1 MASEKIVAYC
11 GGKWNECK
19 FNPPKKA
26 NVDNIVNNWN
36 DAINLYLNGPKNE
49 TDADAFIFERITDDE
64 TGNVISV
71 DLHVFKTSCSPK
83 MTCTYSGAGKIINDN
98 TNIWQKIIDKGTS
111 SEIRVMA
118 DYDKFS
124 DASIRIGSYGRS
136 EEYEGFASPSTVEYS
151 FINAN
156 AAGNDIPEATNPS
169 MFEDVSALT
178 TCNIPCQM
186 RFISD
191 RTFYNCKSLTS
202 YSSPDWI
209 DTIGVSAFEKCT
221 AMTNLV
227 VGKNAV
233 LSTRSFAE
241 CGNATTIEWSNT
253 KESEN
258 KCRMTKIPDGAFQGC
273 TSLRYTK
280 FSGNSSAQD
289 VVVIPRGI
297 TEIGSNAFEGCTS
310 IKNLKMYDVTK
321 IDSYAFQGC
330 TDLRGI
336 TGMSNVTY
344 VGDSAF
350 NLYGSTWT
358 INTMGDLSQIT
369 TIGEGAFSYAK
380 FNGSISLNT
389 DSYLSVGDSAFYH
402 AEVDGSVTIPSNL
415 STIPYQCFYGLST
428 TGEVYI
434 YSDTVGEQ
442 AFANA
447 TFGDDVVFS
456 CNTIGNQSFNAASFT
471 NKDLDLTYVDEIAC
485 QAFHDSNV
493 ESAVFRSGIVLGDS
507 SCGCGS
513 FESCDDLRTVTFN
526 GNATIGT
533 YSFHSCSGLT
543 SVTFN
548 GDASIYNNAFTN
560 NNNSL
565 EAININGTGLTVSRY
580 SDSFDSGDTVDAVVH
595 LNGYTKGSTAPAD
608 FPSWVKYYE
617 GNSWQEFQIVDSNG
631 EELYAAGRG

>member
-1 MASEKIVAYC
+1 MAVNIYVAYC
-11 GGKWNECK
+11 GGKWEDCTWK
-19 FNPPKKA
+19 PPHKN
-26 NVDNIVNNWN
+26 NVSNIVN
-36 DAINLYLNGPKNE
+36 ASNLSTTTEKNK
-49 TDADAFIFERITDDE
+49 TDADAFIFEKDE
-64 TGNVISV
+64 DSGNVQ
-71 DLHVFKTSCSPK
+71 LHVFKTCCSPK

-241 CGNATTIEWSNT
+241 CSNATTIEWSNT

-415 STIPYQCFYGLST
+415 STIPYQCFYGLSA

-485 QAFHDSNV
+485 QAFHSCNSIT
-493 ESAVFRSGIVLGDS
+493 SARFKSGVILGDS
-507 SCGCGS
+507 TCGYGPFEQCNHMTTATFTGPATIGKYAFYRCDDLTTVTFSGDTTIYSNAFEGTNLQNIYIEGTGVTVSRNSSS
-513 FESCDDLRTVTFN
+513 FES
-526 GNATIGT
+526 
-533 YSFHSCSGLT
+533 SGP
-543 SVTFN
+543 
-548 GDASIYNNAFTN
+548 
-560 NNNSL
+560 
-565 EAININGTGLTVSRY
+565 
-580 SDSFDSGDTVDAVVH
+580 VVH

-608 FPSWVKYYE
+608 FPDWVKYYE
-617 GNSWQEFQIVDSNG
+617 GNDWQAFQIVDSTG
-631 EELYAAGRG
+631 AELYAAGRS

>member
-1 MASEKIVAYC
+1 MAVNRYVAYC
-11 GGKWNECK
+11 GGKWEDCTWK
-19 FNPPKKA
+19 PPHKN
-26 NVDNIVNNWN
+26 NVSNIVN
-36 DAINLYLNGPKNE
+36 ASNLSTTTEKNK
-49 TDADAFIFERITDDE
+49 TDADAFIIEKDE
-64 TGNVISV
+64 DSGNVQ
-71 DLHVFKTSCSPK
+71 LHVFKTCCSPK
-83 MTCTYSGAGKIINDN
+83 MTCTYSVAGKIINDN

-209 DTIGVSAFEKCT
+209 DTIGVSAFEKCA

-241 CGNATTIEWSNT
+241 CIGATTIEWSNT

-330 TDLRGI
+330 VDLHGI

-350 NLYGSTWT
+350 NLSRSTWT
-358 INTMGDLSQIT
+358 TNTMGDLNQIT
-369 TIGEGAFSYAK
+369 TIGEGAFSYVK

-389 DSYLSVGDSAFYH
+389 DSHLSVGDSAFYH

-434 YSDTVGEQ
+434 YSDNVGEK
-442 AFANA
+442 AFSDAV
-447 TFGDDVVFS
+447 FGGNVVFS
-456 CNTIGNQSFNAASFT
+456 CGTIGYQSFNAASFY
-471 NKDLDLTYVDEIAC
+471 NKDLNLTYAYEIAC
-485 QAFHDSNV
+485 QAFHGSNV
-493 ESAVFRSGIVLGDS
+493 ESVTFRDGVVLGDS
-507 SCGCGS
+507 SCEYGS
-513 FESCDDLRTVTFN
+513 FESCDNLRTVTFN
-526 GNATIGT
+526 GDATVGK
-533 YSFHSCSGLT
+533 YAFYGCDYLT
-543 SVTFN
+543 TVTFS
-548 GDASIYNNAFTN
+548 GDTTIYSNAFEGTN
-560 NNNSL
+560 L
-565 EAININGTGLTVSRY
+565 QNIYIEGTGVTVSRN
-580 SDSFDSGDTVDAVVH
+580 SDSFQSSGPVVH

-608 FPSWVKYYE
+608 FPDWVKYYE
-617 GNSWQEFQIVDSNG
+617 GNDWQAFQIVDSTG
-631 EELYAAGRG
+631 AELYAAGRS

>member
-1 MASEKIVAYC
+1 MAVNRYVAYC
-11 GGKWNECK
+11 GGKWEDCTWK
-19 FNPPKKA
+19 PPHKN
-26 NVDNIVNNWN
+26 NVSNIVN
-36 DAINLYLNGPKNE
+36 ASNLSTTTEKNK
-49 TDADAFIFERITDDE
+49 TDADAFIFEKDE
-64 TGNVISV
+64 DSGNVQ
-71 DLHVFKTSCSPK
+71 LHVFKTCCSPK

-241 CGNATTIEWSNT
+241 CTGATTIEWSNT

-258 KCRMTKIPDGAFQGC
+258 KCRMTEIADGAFQGC
-273 TSLRYTK
+273 TNLRYTK
-280 FSGNSSAQD
+280 FSGSSSAQD
-289 VVVIPRGI
+289 AIIIPRGI
-297 TEIGSNAFEGCTS
+297 TEIGSYAFEGCTS
-310 IKNLKMYDVTK
+310 IKNLKMYDVTT
-321 IDSYAFQGC
+321 INDHAFQGC
-330 TDLRGI
+330 VDLHGI

-350 NLYGSTWT
+350 NLSGSTWT
-358 INTMGDLSQIT
+358 ANTMGDLSQIT
-369 TIGEGAFSYAK
+369 TIGEGAFSYVK

-389 DSYLSVGDSAFYH
+389 DSHLSVGDSAFYH

-434 YSDTVGEQ
+434 YSDNVGEK
-442 AFANA
+442 AFSDAV
-447 TFGDDVVFS
+447 FGGNVVFS
-456 CNTIGNQSFNAASFT
+456 CGTIGYQSFNAASFY
-471 NKDLDLTYVDEIAC
+471 NKDLNLTYVYEIAC
-485 QAFHDSNV
+485 QAFHGSNV
-493 ESAVFRSGIVLGDS
+493 ESVTFRDGVVLGDS
-507 SCGCGS
+507 SCEYGS
-513 FESCDDLRTVTFN
+513 FESCDNLRTVTFN
-526 GNATIGT
+526 GDATVGK
-533 YSFHSCSGLT
+533 YAFYGCDYLT
-543 SVTFN
+543 TVTFS
-548 GDASIYNNAFTN
+548 GDTTIYSNAFEGTN
-560 NNNSL
+560 L
-565 EAININGTGLTVSRY
+565 QNIYIEGTGVTVSRN
-580 SDSFDSGDTVDAVVH
+580 SDSFQSSGPVVH

-608 FPSWVKYYE
+608 FPDWVKYYE
-617 GNSWQEFQIVDSNG
+617 GNDWQAFQIVDSTG
-631 EELYAAGRG
+631 AELYAAGRS

>member
-1 MASEKIVAYC
+1 MAVNIYVAYC
-11 GGKWNECK
+11 GGKWEDCTWK
-19 FNPPKKA
+19 PPHKN
-26 NVDNIVNNWN
+26 NVSNIVN
-36 DAINLYLNGPKNE
+36 ASNLSTTTEKNK
-49 TDADAFIFERITDDE
+49 TDADAFIFEKDE
-64 TGNVISV
+64 DSGNVQ
-71 DLHVFKTSCSPK
+71 LHVFKTCCSPK

-241 CGNATTIEWSNT
+241 CSNATTIEWSNT

-258 KCRMTKIPDGAFQGC
+258 KCRTTKIPDGAFQGC

-310 IKNLKMYDVTK
+310 IKNLKMYDVTT
-321 IDSYAFQGC
+321 INDHAFQGC
-330 TDLRGI
+330 VDLHGI

-350 NLYGSTWT
+350 NLSGSTWT
-358 INTMGDLSQIT
+358 ANTMGDLSQIT
-369 TIGEGAFSYAK
+369 TIGEGAFSYVK

-389 DSYLSVGDSAFYH
+389 DSHLSVGDSAFYH

-434 YSDTVGEQ
+434 YSDNVGEK
-442 AFANA
+442 AFSDAV
-447 TFGDDVVFS
+447 FGGNVVFS
-456 CNTIGNQSFNAASFT
+456 CGAIGYQSFNAASFY
-471 NKDLDLTYVDEIAC
+471 NKDLNLTYVYEIAC
-485 QAFHDSNV
+485 QAFHGSNV
-493 ESAVFRSGIVLGDS
+493 ESVTFRDGVVLGDS
-507 SCGCGS
+507 SCEYGS
-513 FESCDDLRTVTFN
+513 FESCDNLRTVTFN
-526 GNATIGT
+526 GDATVGK
-533 YSFHSCSGLT
+533 YAFYGCDYLT
-543 SVTFN
+543 TVTFS
-548 GDASIYNNAFTN
+548 GDTTIYSNAFEGTN
-560 NNNSL
+560 L
-565 EAININGTGLTVSRY
+565 QNIYIEGTGVTVSRN
-580 SDSFDSGDTVDAVVH
+580 SDSFQSSGPVVH

-608 FPSWVKYYE
+608 FPDWVKYYE
-617 GNSWQEFQIVDSNG
+617 GNDWQAFQIVDSTG
-631 EELYAAGRG
+631 AELYAAGRS

>member
-1 MASEKIVAYC
+1 MAVNIYVAYC
-11 GGKWNECK
+11 GGKWEDCTWK
-19 FNPPKKA
+19 PPHKN
-26 NVDNIVNNWN
+26 NVSNIVN
-36 DAINLYLNGPKNE
+36 ASNLSTTTEKNK
-49 TDADAFIFERITDDE
+49 TDADAFIFEKDE
-64 TGNVISV
+64 DSGNVQ
-71 DLHVFKTSCSPK
+71 LHVFKTCCSPK

-241 CGNATTIEWSNT
+241 CSNATTIEWSNT
-253 KESEN
+253 KEGEN

-389 DSYLSVGDSAFYH
+389 DSHLSVGDSAFYH

-415 STIPYQCFYGLST
+415 STIPYQCFYGLSA

-447 TFGDDVVFS
+447 TFGDNVVFS

-526 GNATIGT
+526 GSATIGAH
-533 YSFHSCSGLT
+533 SFYNCSGLT

-548 GDASIYNNAFTN
+548 GDTSIYIDAFTS
-560 NNNSL
+560 NSL
-565 EAININGTGLTVSRY
+565 QDINIEGTGVTVSRY
-580 SDSFDSGDTVDAVVH
+580 SDSFDSNGPVVH
-595 LNGYTKGSTAPAD
+595 LNGYTASTPID
-608 FPSWVKYYE
+608 PSTFPSWVKYYE
-617 GNSWQEFQIVDSNG
+617 GNDWQAFQIVDSTG
-631 EELYAAGRG
+631 AELYAAGRS

>member
-1 MASEKIVAYC
+1 MAVNRYVAYC
-11 GGKWNECK
+11 GGKWEDCTWK
-19 FNPPKKA
+19 PPHKN
-26 NVDNIVNNWN
+26 NVSNIVN
-36 DAINLYLNGPKNE
+36 ASNLSTTTEKNK
-49 TDADAFIFERITDDE
+49 TDADAFIFEKDE
-64 TGNVISV
+64 DSGNVQ
-71 DLHVFKTSCSPK
+71 LHIFKTCCSPK

-241 CGNATTIEWSNT
+241 CTCATTIEWSNT
-253 KESEN
+253 KESKN

-350 NLYGSTWT
+350 NLYGNSWT
-358 INTMGDLSQIT
+358 ISTMGDLSQMDS
-369 TIGEGAFSYAK
+369 IGTCAFMYVN
-380 FNGSISLNT
+380 FDGSINLTNSSL
-389 DSYLSVGDSAFYH
+389 SLGDSAFYG
-402 AEVDGSVTIPSNL
+402 AIINGDVTVGSNIYTV
-415 STIPYQCFYGLST
+415 PYQTFYGATITGDVSIDGNKIGEKAFGSSNIGGSFSFSNIEEIDVHAFNGASFSNTSLDLSNVT
-428 TGEVYI
+428 TI
-434 YSDTVGEQ
+434 YPQ
-442 AFANA
+442 AFNYCNVTDI
-447 TFGDDVVFS
+447 TFGNVNLNPN
-456 CNTIGNQSFNAASFT
+456 NTSYGAIEYNDT
-471 NKDLDLTYVDEIAC
+471 L
-485 QAFHDSNV
+485 
-493 ESAVFRSGIVLGDS
+493 ESI
-507 SCGCGS
+507 
-513 FESCDDLRTVTFN
+513 TFN
-526 GNATIGT
+526 GSVSMHNYDFA
-533 YSFHSCSGLT
+533 SCSAIKYITVNNEDITRTSTGQFSSANNVEITLGSSVMQFSSSANGFFNDVGSISAVKVMYYSNVVQGLT
-543 SVTFN
+543 
-548 GDASIYNNAFTN
+548 
-560 NNNSL
+560 
-565 EAININGTGLTVSRY
+565 NI
-580 SDSFDSGDTVDAVVH
+580 FDSSESISFKIDNSNLVSQ
-595 LNGYTKGSTAPAD
+595 YTTAYSAT
-608 FPSWVKYYE
+608 SWTF
-617 GNSWQEFQIVDSNG
+617 SA
-631 EELYAAGRG
+631 L

>member
-1 MASEKIVAYC
+1 MAVNIYVAYC
-11 GGKWNECK
+11 GGKWEDCTWK
-19 FNPPKKA
+19 PPHKN
-26 NVDNIVNNWN
+26 NVSNIVN
-36 DAINLYLNGPKNE
+36 ASNLSTTTEKNK
-49 TDADAFIFERITDDE
+49 TDADAFIFEKDE
-64 TGNVISV
+64 DSGNVQ
-71 DLHVFKTSCSPK
+71 LHVFKTCCSPK

-241 CGNATTIEWSNT
+241 CSNATTIEWSNT

-350 NLYGSTWT
+350 NLSGSTWT
-358 INTMGDLSQIT
+358 ANTMGDLSQIT
-369 TIGEGAFSYAK
+369 TIGEGAFSYVK

-389 DSYLSVGDSAFYH
+389 DSHLSVGDSAFYH

-434 YSDTVGEQ
+434 YSDNVGEK
-442 AFANA
+442 AFSDAV
-447 TFGDDVVFS
+447 FGGNVVFS
-456 CNTIGNQSFNAASFT
+456 CGTIGYQSFNAASFY
-471 NKDLDLTYVDEIAC
+471 NKDLNLTYVYEIAC
-485 QAFHDSNV
+485 QAFHGSNV
-493 ESAVFRSGIVLGDS
+493 ESVTFRDGVVLGDS
-507 SCGCGS
+507 SCEYGS
-513 FESCDDLRTVTFN
+513 FENCDNLRTVTFN
-526 GNATIGT
+526 GDATVGKYAFYGCDYLAT
-533 YSFHSCSGLT
+533 
-543 SVTFN
+543 VTFS
-548 GDASIYNNAFTN
+548 GDTTIYSNAFEGTN
-560 NNNSL
+560 L
-565 EAININGTGLTVSRY
+565 QNIYIEGTGVTVSRN
-580 SDSFDSGDTVDAVVH
+580 SDSFQSSGPVVH

-608 FPSWVKYYE
+608 FPDWVKYYE
-617 GNSWQEFQIVDSNG
+617 GNDWQAFQIVDSTG
-631 EELYAAGRG
+631 AELYAAGRS

>member
-1 MASEKIVAYC
+1 MAVNRYVAYC
-11 GGKWNECK
+11 GGKWEDCEWK
-19 FNPPKKA
+19 PPHKD
-26 NVDNIVNNWN
+26 NVSNIVN
-36 DAINLYLNGPKNE
+36 ASNLSTTTEKNK
-49 TDADAFIFERITDDE
+49 TDADAFIFEKDE
-64 TGNVISV
+64 DSGNVQ
-71 DLHVFKTSCSPK
+71 LHVFKTCCSPK

-241 CGNATTIEWSNT
+241 CTGATTIEWSNT
-253 KESEN
+253 KESES
-258 KCRMTKIPDGAFQGC
+258 KCRMAEIADGAFQGC
-273 TSLRYTK
+273 TNLRYTK
-280 FSGNSSAQD
+280 FSDDSSAQD
-289 VVVIPRGI
+289 AIIIPRGI
-297 TEIGSNAFEGCTS
+297 TEIGNYAFEGCTS
-310 IKNLKMYDVTK
+310 IKNLKMYNVTK
-321 IDSYAFQGC
+321 IGNYAFQGC
-330 TDLRGI
+330 VDLHGI

-350 NLYGSTWT
+350 NLSGSTWT
-358 INTMGDLSQIT
+358 ANTMGDLSQIT
-369 TIGEGAFSYAK
+369 TIGEGAFSYVK

-434 YSDTVGEQ
+434 YSDNVGEK
-442 AFANA
+442 AFSDAV
-447 TFGDDVVFS
+447 FGGNVVFS
-456 CNTIGNQSFNAASFT
+456 CGTIGYQSFNAASFY
-471 NKDLDLTYVDEIAC
+471 NKDLNLTYVYEIAC
-485 QAFHDSNV
+485 QAFRGSNV
-493 ESAVFRSGIVLGDS
+493 ES
-507 SCGCGS
+507 
-513 FESCDDLRTVTFN
+513 VTFS
-526 GNATIGT
+526 GDTTI
-533 YSFHSCSGLT
+533 YS
-543 SVTFN
+543 
-548 GDASIYNNAFTN
+548 NAFEGTN
-560 NNNSL
+560 L
-565 EAININGTGLTVSRY
+565 QNIYIEGTGVTVSRN
-580 SDSFDSGDTVDAVVH
+580 SDSFQSSGPVVH

-608 FPSWVKYYE
+608 FPDWVKYYE
-617 GNSWQEFQIVDSNG
+617 GNDWQAFQIVDSTG
-631 EELYAAGRG
+631 AELYAAGRS

>member
-1 MASEKIVAYC
+1 MAVNIYVAYC
-11 GGKWNECK
+11 GGKWEDCTWK
-19 FNPPKKA
+19 PPHKN
-26 NVDNIVNNWN
+26 NVSNIVN
-36 DAINLYLNGPKNE
+36 ASNLSTTTEKNK
-49 TDADAFIFERITDDE
+49 TDADAFIFEKDE
-64 TGNVISV
+64 DSGNVQ
-71 DLHVFKTSCSPK
+71 LHVFKTCCSPK

-241 CGNATTIEWSNT
+241 CSNATTIEWSNT

-350 NLYGSTWT
+350 NLSGSTWT
-358 INTMGDLSQIT
+358 ANTMGDLSQIT
-369 TIGEGAFSYAK
+369 TIGEGAFSYVK

-389 DSYLSVGDSAFYH
+389 DSHLSVGDSAFYH

-434 YSDTVGEQ
+434 YSDNVGEK
-442 AFANA
+442 AFSDAV
-447 TFGDDVVFS
+447 FGGNVVFS
-456 CNTIGNQSFNAASFT
+456 CGTIGYQSFNAASFY
-471 NKDLDLTYVDEIAC
+471 NKDLNLTYVYEIAC
-485 QAFHDSNV
+485 QAFHGSNV
-493 ESAVFRSGIVLGDS
+493 ESVTFRDGVVLGDS
-507 SCGCGS
+507 SCEYGS
-513 FESCDDLRTVTFN
+513 FESCDNLRTVTFN
-526 GNATIGT
+526 GDATVGK
-533 YSFHSCSGLT
+533 YAFYGCDYLT
-543 SVTFN
+543 TVTFS
-548 GDASIYNNAFTN
+548 GDTTIYSNAFEGTN
-560 NNNSL
+560 L
-565 EAININGTGLTVSRY
+565 QNIYIEGTGVTVSRN
-580 SDSFDSGDTVDAVVH
+580 SDSFQSSGPVVH

-608 FPSWVKYYE
+608 FPDWVKYYE
-617 GNSWQEFQIVDSNG
+617 GNDWQAFQIVDSTG
-631 EELYAAGRG
+631 AELYAAGRS